1 MQDIEGK
8 RKIEMEGGMGEW
20 GDGGMG
26 RKEGEMEGGRD
37 G

>member
-20 GDGGMG
+20 GDGG
-26 RKEGEMEGGRD
+26 REGWVNGGGRD